1 MSPGKLIVMRLRMA
15 NRRTFRQDIRRK
27 FIFFALVP
35 MIIIGIAGAMLIYQA
50 EETLLTSE
58 HARLLRTVEK
68 LTGDYYRQV
77 HLFFNVVRNKI
88 IQGNIAAVQDEF
100 DFTPFLYAL
109 IQMDAHGKMEQIY
122 SRQSLP
128 KTMKLDPNF
137 RPLLKPLIEGK
148 QHKRGAVFFC
158 KEAHKILLV
167 HAFRHQG
174 KIYLIAADSEPFFG
188 QFKYFLQKDR
198 HRSIS
203 IINNKGIYVYDSRDA
218 NLSQNEHSFFKEGAY
233 AIAVEHSEPYHVQE
247 YPAHYQRGDSF
258 WKGLWDEDHF
268 LSYARISDF
277 DWIVV
282 VRDSADTLD
291 SYLLKVL
298 AVGVVLILFTLF
310 LTTLSARM
318 MSNHIIIPVE
328 RLIQNINAFAKGEE
342 RGDQGDSKVSYPI
355 FANLLESFETMRRK
369 IIAREEK
376 LRGQINS
383 NRKMQEQ
390 LIQQEKLAAMG
401 EMIGNIAHQWRQP
414 LSVISTLATG
424 LQTEQEIGILT
435 DENLQE
441 SCTQINDNAQ
451 YLSGTID
458 DFRQFIKGDHEK
470 QRFKAQ
476 ELVDTLQNLL
486 KGQLKSHQISLKT
499 TVEEN
504 LEIYGYRNDL
514 LQILINLV
522 GNAKDAL
529 IEMQEEDRSVIIDIG
544 TSDTE
549 EIIIR
554 VRDNGGG
561 IDEGIIQRIFEPY
574 FTTKHKS
581 QGTGLGLHMVHRL
594 VVEGMGGTIEV
605 ETIACTKVGAQTQG
619 AAFTIV
625 LPKSDETSS

>member
-1 MSPGKLIVMRLRMA
+1 MA
-15 NRRTFRQDIRRK
+15 DRRTFRQDIRRK
-27 FIFFALVP
+27 LIFFALVP
-35 MIIIGIAGAMLIYQA
+35 MVIIGIVGSLLIYQA
-50 EETLLTSE
+50 EESLLVSE
-58 HARLLRTVEK
+58 HTRLLRTVER
-68 LTGDYYRQV
+68 LTGDYYRRV
-77 HLFFNVVRNKI
+77 HLFFNVVHNKI
-88 IQGNIAAVQDEF
+88 VQGDMTAVKEGF
-100 DFTPFLYAL
+100 DFAPFLYTV
-109 IQMDAHGKMEQIY
+109 IQMDAQGHPEHIY
-122 SRQSLP
+122 SRQSFP
-128 KTMKLDPNF
+128 KTLKLDPHLT
-137 RPLLKPLIEGK
+137 PLLQPLIQGK

-158 KEAHKILLV
+158 KEAHKMLLA
-167 HAFRHQG
+167 HAFRHRD
-174 KIYLIAADSEPFFG
+174 KIYLITADSEPFFD
-188 QFKYFLQKDR
+188 QFQYFLQKDR
-198 HRSIS
+198 HRSLS
-203 IINNKGIYVYDSRDA
+203 IIDNKGTYIYDSRDA
-218 NLSQNEHSFFKEGAY
+218 NLSRNEHSFYKEGAY
-233 AIAVEHSEPYHVQE
+233 AIGVEHSSPYHVQE
-247 YPAHYQRGDSF
+247 YPAHYHRGDSF
-258 WKGLWDEDHF
+258 WKGLLDEDHF
-268 LSYARISDF
+268 LSYARIADF

-282 VRDSADTLD
+282 VRDAADTLD

-298 AVGVVLILFTLF
+298 TVGIVLMMLTLLFT
-310 LTTLSARM
+310 TISARM
-318 MSNHIIIPVE
+318 MSNHIIIPIE
-328 RLIQNINAFAKGEE
+328 RLIHNINAFAKGKEKE
-342 RGDQGDSKVSYPI
+342 HQENIKVSYPI
-355 FANLLESFETMRRK
+355 FMNLLESFESMRRK

-435 DENLQE
+435 DANLQE

-486 KGQLKSHQISLKT
+486 KGQLKSHQISLTT
-499 TVEEN
+499 TVEKD

-529 IEMQEEDRSVIIDIG
+529 IETQEEDRSVGIDIRL
-544 TSDTE
+544 SDSR
-549 EIIIR
+549 EIVIR
-554 VRDNGGG
+554 VQDNGGG
-561 IDEGIIQRIFEPY
+561 IDDAIIHRIFEPY

-594 VVEGMGGTIEV
+594 VVEGMGGSIDV
-605 ETIACTKVGAQTQG
+605 ETIECTKAGSRTQG
-619 AAFTIV
+619 AVFTIV
-625 LPKSDETSS
+625 LPQSSESSD